1 MRHDMKRSG
10 AAVLIAAVFSLA
22 AALTA
27 FAAEEDTF
35 VPGTTINSLPVSGM
49 TVEEARDHIQSFYSS
64 DYKLVLKE
72 KNNKEETINGADI
85 GYVVNVPLDGLQTVL
100 DTENAEGRTSGPEID
115 RKYRVE
121 LQNSYDQ
128 DALDARVMALNC
140 ISGSGIVTT
149 ADATVTPYREGE
161 PFEIIPEVDGNNMD
175 VEKTLE
181 TIRWAVQTG
190 VTEMDLVEAGC
201 YYTVNVTADS
211 PELKDLCD
219 TMNRCR
225 EMTVTYII
233 GDAQEVLDP
242 GSICSWLLG
251 TEDGQIQ
258 VDTDAAG
265 IFVQALAAKYDTVGT
280 TRNFTAA
287 NGQAAAVSGGNYGWK
302 ISVSGELAALVDNI
316 RAGQSVEREP
326 VYSQA
331 AASHASPDWGNTYVE
346 VDLTNQHAYM
356 FQNGAAVWDAPC
368 VTGNTSKG
376 TGTPTGVYS
385 VYSKE
390 RDRVL
395 RGELRS
401 DGTYEYESPVSYW
414 MPFNGGVGLHDANWR
429 GSFGGTI
436 YQTNGS
442 HGCVNLPP
450 SQVPALYDMVYVGI
464 PVIVHN

>member
-1 MRHDMKRSG
+1 MKNFIKKTG
-10 AAVLIAAVFSLA
+10 LGLLFA
-22 AALTA
+22 AALSIAAAATV
-27 FAAEEDTF
+27 FADEDDTF
-35 VPGTTINSLPVSGM
+35 VSGTTINSLPVSGM
-49 TVEEARDHIQSFYSS
+49 TVEGARDHIQSFYSS

-72 KNNKEETINGADI
+72 KNNKEETINGTDI
-85 GYVVNVPLDGLQTVL
+85 GYVVGVPIDALQTIL
-100 DTENAEGRTSGPEID
+100 DTENAEGRTFGPDVD

-121 LQNSYDQ
+121 LQNSFDQ
-128 DALDARVMALNC
+128 AALDARVMALNC
-140 ISGSGIVTT
+140 ISGSNIVTT

-161 PFEIIPEVDGNNMD
+161 PFEIIPEVNGNNMD
-175 VEKTLE
+175 MDKTLE
-181 TIRWAVQTG
+181 TIRWAVETG
-190 VTEMDLVEAGC
+190 VTELDLSDAGC
-201 YYTVNVTADS
+201 YYTVNVTSDS

-225 EMTVTYII
+225 EMTVTYVI
-233 GDAQEVLDP
+233 GDQREVLDP
-242 GSICSWLLG
+242 ATICSWLMG
-251 TEDGQIQ
+251 TQDGQIQ

-265 IFVQALAAKYDTVGT
+265 IYVQALGNKYNTVGT
-280 TRNFTAA
+280 TRTFTAA
-287 NGQAAAVSGGNYGWK
+287 NGQTATVSGGNYGWR
-302 ISVSGELAALVDNI
+302 ISTDGELAALIENI
-316 RAGQSVEREP
+316 RTGQSQEREP
-326 VYSQA
+326 VYSSS
-331 AASHASPDWGNTYVE
+331 AASHGSPDWGSTYVE
-346 VDLTNQHAYM
+346 VDLSNQHAYL
-356 FQNGAAVWDAPC
+356 FQNGQAVWDASC

-376 TGTPTGVYS
+376 MGTPTGVYS

-395 RGELRS
+395 RGEQRA

-450 SQVPALYDMVYVGI
+450 SKVPALYDLVYVGI